1 MTLLDDKEPYSPP
14 YNRPRIVSITAD
26 MITPEA
32 QSLMKSEAY
41 WDKKHPDHEA
51 VKQKVGR
58 MFNRS

>member
-1 MTLLDDKEPYSPP
+1 MLNEKMQFSPP
-14 YNRPRIVSITAD
+14 HNQPHVTVLSAD

-41 WDKKHPDHEA
+41 WDKKHPDHEI

-58 MFNRS
+58 MFAIR